1 MKRLTILA
9 MIAAL
14 ITSACRKDIHLN
26 LQNAS
31 GLLVVEGN
39 VTDQPGPYVVQ
50 LSRTVTF
57 YDKDTVVPVSGAAIS
72 ITDNAGSYDS
82 LTEQAPGYYTTTAL
96 SGTVGRTYHMHA
108 RVDGKDYDATG
119 TMQPPVAIDSI
130 GISGSFFSNS
140 PRAFIQFSD
149 PAGVINYYRTILYL
163 HEHVDSGAVGTQH
176 TRQHRV
182 AVVSDRLSDGLT
194 IQSTVRADYGIDVGD
209 TLQVEL
215 DAIEKPVYDYW
226 YTVNNSTTSSQTAAP
241 ANPPSNIS
249 NGALGYF
256 SAHSA
261 TYSRHIIYDGS
272 LHFHRID

>member
-39 VTDQPGPYVVQ
+39 INDQPGPYLIQ

-57 YDKDTVVPVSGAAIS
+57 YDQDTIVPVSGAAIS
-72 ITDNAGSYDS
+72 VTDNAGNYDS
-82 LTEQAPGYYTTTAL
+82 LIEVTPGYYYTTSLT
-96 SGTVGRTYHMHA
+96 GTVGRTYHMHA

-119 TMQPPVAIDSI
+119 TMQPAVPIDSI
-130 GISGSFFSNS
+130 GINGSIFSGN
-140 PRAFIQFSD
+140 PRGFIQFDD
-149 PAGVINYYRTILYL
+149 PAGVVNYYRTILYL
-163 HEHVDSGAVGTQH
+163 YQYVDAGATATQH
-176 TRQHRV
+176 VKQHKV
-182 AVVSDRLSDGLT
+182 TVLNDRLNDGLT
-194 IQSTVRADYGIDVGD
+194 VQSNVRADYGIDQGD

-215 DAIEKPVYDYW
+215 DVIEKSVYDYW
-226 YTVNNSTTSSQTAAP
+226 YTVNNSTTSSNTAAP

-256 SAHSA
+256 SAHSS
-261 TYSRHIIYDGS
+261 TYSKHIVYDGN
-272 LHFHRID
+272 LQFHRID